1 MKMTKRIRATF
12 LALCLLSAALA
23 SCRPAGT
30 GGDETTL
37 PPETT
42 AAPAPITTAPP
53 ESTASTEDKEK
64 LNTLTERAM
73 TYLNEDNGLEHFG
86 ELIKV
91 YCTDYIIDS
100 IDPINDFAASLNYIG
115 QRDGATV
122 MSYKN
127 GLNTFS
133 FERDGYILRYLE
145 EAGKSGIDSIQ
156 SVGGT
161 GVFTPSIFY
170 DFGVD
175 ISYFLGSDTKTDIP
189 EPKLEAS
196 MIIPSEDYTSCT
208 FSDEYLNLVLDL
220 CAATSEYSGADLEKL
235 RESGRASGS
244 YSLADDAV
252 SFDIEFVTPDV
263 GKMTMSVSTTQN
275 EKDGISYRQRMTM
288 NVVSNGIRVPTTVEV
303 NALNIKYEGKD
314 SVSGRYELLVTAEA
328 PIESAGFSGTATSIS
343 QVVLGINSRD
353 LSDPRVSMQSTVTST
368 VSMAGQTQ
376 TSSVTTVLN
385 ISHGDQL
392 YYTMAQDSTQVASVL
407 GRVRF
412 GKSAAEGVAKL
423 PAEAGPMADDVIRS
437 QSAGTAA

>member
-275 EKDGISYRQRMTM
+275 EKDGISYRQRM
-288 NVVSNGIRVPTTVEV
+288 N
-303 NALNIKYEGKD
+303 LN
-314 SVSGRYELLVTAEA
+314 LTC
-328 PIESAGFSGTATSIS
+328 
-343 QVVLGINSRD
+343 
-353 LSDPRVSMQSTVTST
+353 
-368 VSMAGQTQ
+368 
-376 TSSVTTVLN
+376 
-385 ISHGDQL
+385 
-392 YYTMAQDSTQVASVL
+392 
-407 GRVRF
+407 
-412 GKSAAEGVAKL
+412 
-423 PAEAGPMADDVIRS
+423 
-437 QSAGTAA
+437 

>member
-1 MKMTKRIRATF
+1 MKITKRILATF
-12 LALCLLSAALA
+12 LALCLLAATLA

-53 ESTASTEDKEK
+53 ESTASTADKEK

-100 IDPINDFAASLNYIG
+100 INPTNDFAASLNYIG
-115 QRDGATV
+115 LRDGATV

-220 CAATSEYSGADLEKL
+220 FAATSEYSGADLEKL

-314 SVSGRYELLVTAEA
+314 PASGRYELLVTAEA

-343 QVVLGINSRD
+343 QVVLDINSRD

-368 VSMAGQTQ
+368 VSIAGQTQ
-376 TSSVTTVLN
+376 TSSATTVLN

-437 QSAGTAA
+437 QFTGTAA